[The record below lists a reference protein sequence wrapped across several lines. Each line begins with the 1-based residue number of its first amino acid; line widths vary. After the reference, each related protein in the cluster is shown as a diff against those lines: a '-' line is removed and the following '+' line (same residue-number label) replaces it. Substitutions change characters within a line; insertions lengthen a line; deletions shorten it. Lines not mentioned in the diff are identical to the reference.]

1 MSRPGLSQPRL
12 IAKLSAATL
21 ALAFAGTL
29 PASAQVR
36 AQPGAV
42 EAERNAERIDR
53 LENQLRDMQAVLYSV
68 EDTGSGNDRPFVP
81 AGSGATLPGAGQMDE
96 ADMSLRI
103 MSLEQSLAQL
113 TGQVEELAYKLQ
125 RQQAIIDQLEGQG
138 TPEYG
143 APSGLPSID
152 GIQNGRP
159 AGTSP
164 DGGPVDLMGNNGASQ
179 PMPAGDGS
187 MTGEA
192 TAPAL
197 PQLPD
202 DPDRAFDEA
211 YASVLAA
218 DYDVAESKLEA
229 FVQTFPD
236 APQTAEAKYLLGEIY
251 LATGANGD
259 AAKVFLDHVSAYPDD
274 PRAAEVYLKLG
285 VSFVRLNRP
294 EEACR
299 VFNAGVKKFP
309 GMDDRLKARYADER
323 AKASCS

>member
-1 MSRPGLSQPRL
+1 MALTF
-12 IAKLSAATL
+12 AA
-21 ALAFAGTL
+21 GM

-68 EDTGSGNDRPFVP
+68 EETGRGNDRSFVP
-81 AGSGATLPGAGQMDE
+81 AGGGATLPGAGQMDE

-113 TGQVEELAYKLQ
+113 TGQVEELAFKLQ
-125 RQQAIIDQLEGQG
+125 RQQAILDRLEGQG
-138 TPEYG
+138 APEYG
-143 APSGLPSID
+143 APSGLPTID

-159 AGTSP
+159 SGATSP
-164 DGGPVDLMGNNGASQ
+164 NNGPVDLMAGERDNSGAGGTMMGGAES
-179 PMPAGDGS
+179 A
-187 MTGEA
+187 
-192 TAPAL
+192 APSL

-211 YASVLAA
+211 YQSVLAA
-218 DYDVAESKLEA
+218 DYDAAESKLEA
-229 FVQTFPD
+229 YVEAFPD

-259 AAKVFLDHVSAYPDD
+259 AAKVFLDHVSTYPDD

-285 VSFVRLNRP
+285 ISFVRLNRP

-299 VFNAGVKKFP
+299 VFNAGTKKFP
-309 GMDDRLKARYADER
+309 NMDERLRARYGDER
-323 AKASCS
+323 AKASCN